1 MSSSDPGA
9 VGASGGGAVTAAAVS
24 SMDQLL
30 LEAEDFD
37 GDDRD
42 RLIAEYPLIV
52 FDFAGD
58 VGVLDRRRQTEVLQ
72 PSGGQRRER
81 LLDAIDQRIEN
92 RRRRHIRVARMRIH
106 IELDDERPYRWRAER
121 RHHCA

>member
-1 MSSSDPGA
+1 MPNWSGPIPDPVTSVRSAHQRSTMSSSDPGA

-42 RLIAEYPLIV
+42 RLVAEHPLIG

-58 VGVLDRRRQTEVLQ
+58 VGVLDRRRQAEVLQ
-72 PSGGQRRER
+72 PGGRQWRER

-92 RRRRHIRVARMRIH
+92 RRRRHIR
-106 IELDDERPYRWRAER
+106 
-121 RHHCA
+121 